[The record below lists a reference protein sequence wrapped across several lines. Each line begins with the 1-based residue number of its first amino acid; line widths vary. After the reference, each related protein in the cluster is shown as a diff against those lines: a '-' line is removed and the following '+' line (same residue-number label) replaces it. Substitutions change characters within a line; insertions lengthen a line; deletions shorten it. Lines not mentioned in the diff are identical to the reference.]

1 MENNYMVLAISG
13 AALYIVFFA
22 IVMIVFIVSVHRY
35 SKKNMEFKKMQ
46 AEKFNDLNSFI
57 LKYEA
62 EKSKR
67 EKDAAGDKTVE
78 EGKEAPTISMEKKES
93 DIPAE
98 TVVRVT
104 ALHEDA
110 GMTAEQIAEKTGL
123 AIEAINKIIEK

>member
-1 MENNYMVLAISG
+1 MENNHMVLAISG
-13 AALYIVFFA
+13 TALYIVFFA

-67 EKDAAGDKTVE
+67 ERDTAGDKPVE
-78 EGKEAPTISMEKKES
+78 EGKEAPSISMEK
-93 DIPAE
+93 
-98 TVVRVT
+98 
-104 ALHEDA
+104 
-110 GMTAEQIAEKTGL
+110 
-123 AIEAINKIIEK
+123 